1 MTRADLAQEIWR
13 ICGVVATALPLLKG
27 ETIELVQAQ
36 LFGIACAETELLARR
51 QYGYQHDTTGGAFG
65 LWQMERAALESA
77 ARWAVQLP
85 ACDLAACMLARVHML
100 AIGEPCGDGPES
112 RAAWWKAYWNTV
124 AGKGTV
130 EEYRERVAGVTRE
143 MEAAIE
149 TRVG

>member
-1 MTRADLAQEIWR
+1 MTRADLARQIWDMCR
-13 ICGVVATALPLLKG
+13 VVATALPLLKG

-36 LFGIACAETELLARR
+36 LFGIACAETELLTRR
-51 QYGYQHDTTGGAFG
+51 QYGYQHDATGGAFG

-130 EEYRERVAGVTRE
+130 EGYKSREAELMRE
-143 MEAAIE
+143 PGDKDEA
-149 TRVG
+149 